1 MELIKASSL
10 NVVVYSLIIIIF
22 DYKQIN
28 ARHLIWLL
36 ILLMSILFIGEKSNH
51 FSNHPHFWMD
61 KNEQQA
67 IVNQKKITQQQYR

>member
-1 MELIKASSL
+1 
-10 NVVVYSLIIIIF
+10 
-22 DYKQIN
+22 
-28 ARHLIWLL
+28 
-36 ILLMSILFIGEKSNH
+36 MSILFIGEKSNH